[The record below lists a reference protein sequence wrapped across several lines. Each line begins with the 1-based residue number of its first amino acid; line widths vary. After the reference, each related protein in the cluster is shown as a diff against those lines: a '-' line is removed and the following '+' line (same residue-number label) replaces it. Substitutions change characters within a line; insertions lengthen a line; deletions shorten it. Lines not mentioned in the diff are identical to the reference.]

1 MFEQLDKCLAT
12 AKAGGMSYGCYMAM
26 AKRPVRV
33 TLPAHLEFA
42 PTIFERLRG
51 AIPPNPPAYEHIQ
64 QAALEPE
71 EAETPA
77 ADEADAE

>member
-12 AKAGGMSYGCYMAM
+12 AKVGGMSYGCYMAL

-33 TLPAHLEFA
+33 TLPAHLVFA

-51 AIPPNPPAYEHIQ
+51 AIPPNPPTYGHIQ

-71 EAETPA
+71 AME
-77 ADEADAE
+77 DSGEADAE